1 MNTTTSTNRRPI
13 LTYGITLPVLVL
25 PIIAFAVAQGLD
37 LDRINQAPV
46 AAQIAIYGQAFM
58 PALAALNA
66 AAYFVAQAMAEGGS
80 PMLIGET
87 GALTMGAL
95 VVTVAATARLRRG
108 RAAAGARIAA
118 PHTRDGADAGDTPK
132 PGLSDA
138 GGTAMPPVRS

>member
-1 MNTTTSTNRRPI
+1 VWLRLRTGSI
-13 LTYGITLPVLVL
+13 WPVVV
-25 PIIAFAVAQGLD
+25 FH
-37 LDRINQAPV
+37 
-46 AAQIAIYGQAFM
+46 
-58 PALAALNA
+58 AALNA